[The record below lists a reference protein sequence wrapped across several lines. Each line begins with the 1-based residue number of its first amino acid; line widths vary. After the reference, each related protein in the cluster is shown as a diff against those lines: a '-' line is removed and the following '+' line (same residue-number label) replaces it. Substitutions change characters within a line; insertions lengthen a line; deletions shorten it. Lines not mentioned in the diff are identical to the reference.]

1 MPHRPHCLNPGSCI
15 AKGAGH
21 CRKCHI
27 SAARKKAWADPAV
40 RAKMS
45 AARKKA
51 WADPAVRAKMSAARK
66 KALADPAVRAKMSA
80 ARKKAWADLNS
91 WCPPELHDE
100 LRFLTNVL
108 GRAAAVETI
117 RRRLGIAEEQ
127 P

>member
-27 SAARKKAWADPAV
+27 SAARKKAW
-40 RAKMS
+40 
-45 AARKKA
+45 
-51 WADPAVRAKMSAARK
+51 
-66 KALADPAVRAKMSA
+66 ADPAVRAKMSA